1 MNQEQP
7 EKPSPPVDPSHLGD
21 DPVRAIEGLTR
32 ATVLVVGDVMLDR
45 FVHGA
50 VARISP
56 EAPIPVLSVKGHSTV
71 PGGAGNVVCNIAAV
85 GAKSVLV
92 SVTGNDKAADELE
105 SLLGERQGLS
115 LTLIRDGSRP
125 TTVKT
130 RFLAGGQQLLRADEE
145 FTGALDDETESSVIA
160 AVDMALPRCGAIVL
174 SDYGKGVLTDEVIT
188 AVIARARQAGI
199 PVLVDPKGRDYQRY
213 AGADLL
219 TPNRSELS
227 LATGMAMDTDAEVEE
242 ACRAAIR
249 DFGVA
254 GILATRS
261 EKGMT
266 LADAEG
272 ALHIPAQAREVF
284 DVVGAGDTVIA
295 LLAASL
301 ASGLDKGTA
310 ARLANLGGGVVVGK
324 TGTAVARPEELV
336 AAAHGAARLAG
347 DRKVHTLA
355 GMVDQVGLW
364 RRQGRTVG
372 FTNGCFDLLHPGHV
386 HLLQQAREQC
396 DRLVVGLNSD
406 ESVSRL
412 KGPERPVHN
421 ENARATVLSSL
432 ASVDAVVVFGEDTPL
447 DLIRALKPDVLVKG
461 QDYTVET
468 VVGAEDVQSWG
479 GRVFLAGLLDGH
491 STTGTVKKLRG
502 G

>member
-1 MNQEQP
+1 MTQDKTTAVP
-7 EKPSPPVDPSHLGD
+7 APGSALGD
-21 DPVRAIEGLTR
+21 DPVRAIEGLAR
-32 ATVLVVGDVMLDR
+32 ATVLVIGDVMLDR

-56 EAPIPVLSVKGHSTV
+56 EAPIPVLSVKGRSTV
-71 PGGAGNVVCNIAAV
+71 PGGAGNVVCNLAAV

-92 SVTGNDKAADELE
+92 SVTGNDPAADELE
-105 SLLGERQGLS
+105 DLLGNRAGLT

-145 FTGALDDETESSVIA
+145 TDGALDAEAESAVIA
-160 AVDMALPRCGAIVL
+160 AIDMVLPRCGAIVL
-174 SDYGKGVLTDEVIT
+174 SDYGKGVLTDGVIA
-188 AVIARARQAGI
+188 AVIDRAKKASV

-213 AGADLL
+213 AGASLL
-219 TPNRSELS
+219 TPNRAELS
-227 LATGMAMDTDAEVEE
+227 LATGLPMATDSEVET
-242 ACRAAIR
+242 ACETAIR

-266 LADAEG
+266 LADADG
-272 ALHIPAQAREVF
+272 VLHIPAQAREVF

-295 LLAASL
+295 LMAAAL
-301 ASGLDKGTA
+301 ASGLDRANA

-324 TGTAVARPEELV
+324 TGTAVARPDELV
-336 AAAHGAARLAG
+336 AAAHGATWLEG
-347 DRKVHTLA
+347 ERKVHTLA

-364 RRQGRTVG
+364 RRQGKTVG

-406 ESVSRL
+406 ESVARL

-421 ENARATVLSSL
+421 ETARATVLASL

-447 DLIRALKPDVLVKG
+447 DLIRAVKPDVLVKG

>member
-1 MNQEQP
+1 MTQE
-7 EKPSPPVDPSHLGD
+7 KSATASAPVSALGD
-21 DPVRAIEGLTR
+21 DPVRAIEGLAH
-32 ATVLVVGDVMLDR
+32 ATVLVIGDVMLDR

-50 VARISP
+50 VERISP
-56 EAPIPVLSVKGHSTV
+56 EAPIPVLSVKGRNTV
-71 PGGAGNVVCNIAAV
+71 PGGAGNVVCNLAAV

-92 SVTGNDKAADELE
+92 SVTGDDAAADELE
-105 SLLGERQGLS
+105 SLLGGKPGLT
-115 LTLIRDGSRP
+115 LTLIRDNARP

-145 FTGALDDETESSVIA
+145 TAGALDGETEASVIA
-160 AVDMALPRCGAIVL
+160 AIDMALSRCGAIVL
-174 SDYGKGVLTDEVIT
+174 SDYGKGVLTDGIVA
-188 AVIARARQAGI
+188 AVVDRAGKAGI
-199 PVLVDPKGRDYQRY
+199 PVLVDPKGRDYARY

-219 TPNRSELS
+219 TPNRSELA
-227 LATGMAMDTDAEVEE
+227 LATGMPMATDAEVEA
-242 ACRAAIR
+242 ACDAAIR
-249 DFGVA
+249 EFGVA

-266 LADAEG
+266 LAGPDG
-272 ALHIPAQAREVF
+272 VLHIPAQAREVF

-295 LLAASL
+295 LMAAAL
-301 ASGLDKGTA
+301 ASGLDGGNA

-336 AAAHGAARLAG
+336 AAAHGAAWLEG
-347 DRKVHTLA
+347 ERKVHTLA
-355 GMVDQVGLW
+355 SMADLVGLW
-364 RRQGRTVG
+364 RRQGKSVG

-406 ESVSRL
+406 ESVARL
-412 KGPERPVHN
+412 KGPERPVN
-421 ENARATVLSSL
+421 SETARATVLASL

-479 GRVFLAGLLDGH
+479 GQVFLAGLLDGH

>member
-1 MNQEQP
+1 MTQEN
-7 EKPSPPVDPSHLGD
+7 SSSSSAAASRLGD
-21 DPVRAIEGLTR
+21 DPVRAIEGLTH

-50 VARISP
+50 VDRISP
-56 EAPIPVLSVKGHSTV
+56 EAPIPVLSVKGRSTV

-92 SVTGNDKAADELE
+92 SVTGDDPAADELGG
-105 SLLGERQGLS
+105 LLENKPGLS
-115 LTLIRDGSRP
+115 LTLIRDTARP

-145 FTGALDDETESSVIA
+145 TAHALDSETEAALIA
-160 AVDMALPRCGAIVL
+160 AIDMALPRCGAIVL
-174 SDYGKGVLTDEVIT
+174 SDYGKGVLTDGVIK
-188 AVIARARQAGI
+188 AVIDRAHKAGI
-199 PVLVDPKGRDYQRY
+199 PVLVDPKGRDYGRY
-213 AGADLL
+213 SGADLL
-219 TPNRSELS
+219 TPNRAELS
-227 LATGMAMDTDAEVEE
+227 LATGLAMDSDQDVEA
-242 ACRAAIR
+242 ACAAAIR
-249 DFGVA
+249 DFGTA

-266 LADAEG
+266 LADAESV
-272 ALHIPAQAREVF
+272 LHIPAQAREVF

-295 LLAASL
+295 LMASAL
-301 ASGLDKGTA
+301 ASGLDKGNA

-336 AAAHGAARLAG
+336 AAAHGAAWQEG
-347 DRKVHTLA
+347 ERKVLTLA

-364 RRQGRTVG
+364 RLQGKSVG

-421 ENARATVLSSL
+421 ETARATVLASL

-479 GRVFLAGLLDGH
+479 GKVFLAGLLDGH